1 MEKDPILEQETEN
14 KVISEP
20 ISVQDLLIS
29 DLLEEDSP
37 QNEFVEVMEHFI
49 QNGVPLTNDQSR
61 AIFILNEYGLSDI
74 SNYILNVRKHMTP
87 VARIYKLIDSL
98 TMANRIK
105 GNAKLSKILQQ
116 QQQAPQDP
124 AAPVSRR
131 EMR

>member
-1 MEKDPILEQETEN
+1 MEVVKEKIQ
-14 KVISEP
+14 
-20 ISVQDLLIS
+20 VQDLLIS

-61 AIFILNEYGLSDI
+61 AIFLLNEFGLADI
-74 SNYILNVRKHMTP
+74 SSYILNVRKHMTP
-87 VARIYKLIDSL
+87 TARIYKLIDSL

-105 GNAKLSKILQQ
+105 GNAKLQKVLQQ
-116 QQQAPQDP
+116 QVQAPQDP
-124 AAPVSRR
+124 YAPVSRK